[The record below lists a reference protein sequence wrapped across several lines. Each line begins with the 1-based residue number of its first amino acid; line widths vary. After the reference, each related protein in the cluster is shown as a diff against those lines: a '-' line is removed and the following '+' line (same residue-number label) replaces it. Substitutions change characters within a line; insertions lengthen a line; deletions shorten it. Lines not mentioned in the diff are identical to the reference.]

1 MISIY
6 GATGRLSRENFD
18 DLANNILKSG
28 LSWRDLV
35 RQVFC
40 TLEMTAV
47 TNIAAYHFVR
57 LEELKI
63 LRSRLLALCREEN
76 LKGTILLSGEGIN
89 LFVAGGGEGIENL
102 LAELRSIAGL
112 EDLAVKESESD
123 HQPFTRMLVRI
134 KKEIIAFGVEG
145 IDPGR
150 HTAPKVSATTLK
162 QWLDEGRPLT
172 LLDTRNDY
180 EIKLGTFTGAKSL
193 GLDHFRQ
200 FPQAAKQLPE
210 DLKTSPVVMFCTGGI
225 RCEKAGPY
233 LETLGFE
240 SVFQLDGGILK
251 YFEECG
257 GAHYE
262 GECFVFDQ
270 RVGVDPA
277 LAETA
282 TAQCHRCQAPLSVED
297 QKDPR
302 YRPGES
308 CPYCVRSQ
316 EEALTE
322 ILARRQVA
330 LVEAA
335 SPLPGS
341 QPTIRRRPVRVPGDG
356 EGRTLGEFLREIFS
370 HLSAEEWRARFQA
383 DRIVDRAGTPVS
395 EDQAIRAGE
404 EYFCLSELGAE
415 PDVNAAV
422 QIVYEDEALIVVN
435 KPAPLPM
442 HPSGRFERNTLQFLL
457 NAVYAPQ
464 KPRSAHRL
472 DAATTGLVVFARTRH
487 FARNLQ
493 EQFTAGTV
501 EKVYHAVVGG
511 EVKDEAFVCEA
522 PIGLG
527 PVGVGLR
534 EVDDEE
540 GRPARTEF
548 RVLERRDDGTTLV
561 EARPVTG
568 RTNQIRIH
576 LWQLGHPVC
585 GDPAYL
591 PGHQTGPYLTP
602 ELGQPALKLHS
613 HQLSFSHPQSGER
626 VSFVAERPGE

>member
-1 MISIY
+1 
-6 GATGRLSRENFD
+6 
-18 DLANNILKSG
+18 
-28 LSWRDLV
+28 
-35 RQVFC
+35 
-40 TLEMTAV
+40 MTTA

-57 LEELKI
+57 LEGLKT

-102 LAELRSIAGL
+102 LAELRRIGGL
-112 EDLAVKESESD
+112 EDLAVKFSESD

-145 IDPGR
+145 IDPGQ
-150 HTAPKVSATTLK
+150 HTVPKVSAATLK
-162 QWLDEGRPLT
+162 QWIDEGRPLT

-180 EIKLGTFTGAKSL
+180 EIKLGTFSGAKSL

-200 FPQAAKQLPE
+200 FPQAAKKLPD
-210 DLKTSPVVMFCTGGI
+210 DLKSGPVVMFCTGGI

-240 SVFQLDGGILK
+240 NVFQLDGGILK

-257 GAHYE
+257 GAHYD

-277 LAETA
+277 LSETE
-282 TAQCHRCQAPLSVED
+282 TAQCHRCQVPLSVED
-297 QKDPR
+297 QNDPR
-302 YRPGES
+302 YQPGTS
-308 CPYCVRSQ
+308 CPYCARSQ
-316 EEALTE
+316 EEALVET
-322 ILARRQVA
+322 LARRQAA
-330 LVEAA
+330 LAEAA
-335 SPLPGS
+335 TPLPGRR
-341 QPTIRRRPVRVPGDG
+341 PTIRRRPVRVSGDW
-356 EGRTLGEFLREIFS
+356 EGRTLGAFLEGIFS
-370 HLSAEEWRARFQA
+370 HLPAEEWSERFRAG
-383 DRIVDRAGTPVS
+383 RIVDRMGTPVA
-395 EDQAIRAGE
+395 EDQGIQAGE
-404 EYFCLSELGAE
+404 EYFCLSELGSE

-422 QIVYEDEALIVVN
+422 EIVYEDEAIVVVN

-472 DAATTGLVVFARTRH
+472 DAATTGLVIFARTRH
-487 FARNLQ
+487 FAKILQ
-493 EQFTAGTV
+493 EQFAAGGV
-501 EKVYHAVVGG
+501 KKVYRAVVVGV
-511 EVKDEAFVCEA
+511 VKDETFVCEA
-522 PIGLG
+522 PISIG

-534 EVDDEE
+534 EVDDED
-540 GRPARTEF
+540 GRSARTEF
-548 RVLERRDDGTTLV
+548 RVLARRDDGTTLL
-561 EARPVTG
+561 EARLVTG

-591 PGHQTGPYLTP
+591 PGHETGPSLTP
-602 ELGQPALKLHS
+602 ELGQPPLKLHAHS
-613 HQLSFSHPQSGER
+613 LSFSHPTSGER
-626 VSFVAERPGE
+626 MTFVVERPGEPL